1 MLAYDYPLLGFFWS
15 MLILFIWIAWIFLLI
30 RVFADIFRNHQ
41 MGGVAKAIWTIF
53 VVIVPFLGVLIYL
66 IVHGSD
72 MGKRDLEQ
80 AQAQHD
86 AFEAYVRQTAG
97 TPSAVAS
104 ADELTKLAAL
114 RDQGVLTDAEFAAQ
128 KAKLLG

>member
-30 RVFADIFRNHQ
+30 RCFADIFRNHE
-41 MGGVAKAIWTIF
+41 MSGVTKAIWTIF